1 MRTIFP
7 LIFSAAVVM
16 LVMTDTTPAQDAT
29 PAPKPPPSATDRQRA
44 EVQTLTQ
51 SIHELNQR
59 VEILTNEL
67 KHFKT
72 DLAEVTTLWRVML
85 LEQRQ
90 ALVDQQLAEAQRQLW
105 DLEGQET
112 AIRARLQNLDKEYI
126 ATGSAFISQAQ
137 ARRQIRQQ
145 LERELQ
151 HIAIRRPTLLEREQ
165 QLRDRLNELRSKLE
179 DMKRELEAIER
190 KREVEKEEQP

>member
-1 MRTIFP
+1 MI
-7 LIFSAAVVM
+7 LSAP
-16 LVMTDTTPAQDAT
+16 LVMIGMTSATRTQDAA
-29 PAPKPPPSATDRQRA
+29 PAPKPPLTATDRQRA

-51 SIHELNQR
+51 SLQELNQR
-59 VEILTNEL
+59 MGILTNEL

-90 ALVDQQLAEAQRQLW
+90 ALVDQQLAEVQRQVW

-126 ATGSAFISQAQ
+126 ATGSAFVSQEQ

-151 HIAIRRPTLLEREQ
+151 HIATRRPPLLAREQ
-165 QLRDRLNELRSKLE
+165 DLRDRLNELRSKLE
-179 DMKRELEAIER
+179 EIKRELEAIER
-190 KREVEKEEQP
+190 KRAVEKEERQ

>member
-7 LIFSAAVVM
+7 LIFSATVVVI
-16 LVMTDTTPAQDAT
+16 LMTDTTLAQDAA
-29 PAPKPPPSATDRQRA
+29 PAPKPPTATDRQHA
-44 EVQTLTQ
+44 EAQTLTQ

-59 VEILTNEL
+59 VGILTNEL

-72 DLAEVTTLWRVML
+72 DFAELTTLWRVML

-126 ATGSAFISQAQ
+126 ATGSAFVSQEQ
-137 ARRQIRQQ
+137 ARRRIRQQ

-151 HIAIRRPTLLEREQ
+151 HIAARRPTLLEREQ

-179 DMKRELEAIER
+179 DIKRELEAIER